1 MPNDRWLAWDG
12 CFNVRDLG
20 GLPTIDGRIVRR
32 GSVIR
37 ADKLSGL
44 TAAGWASLM
53 THGVRTVV
61 DLRDPSEHQPGAAPR
76 PPDLTTLSVPLE
88 DQTDV
93 AFWERWRPVSGTPL
107 YYRAFLEHAQPR
119 IAGVMAAIAEAEPGG
134 VVVHCAAGRD
144 RTGLVTL
151 VLLAALGV
159 PSEAIV
165 ADYALSADGLRRRS
179 VHLGHADED
188 IAAQAHLRRANTTMA
203 AALTSPLATLDAEAY
218 LRAGGLPDAQLAAL
232 RARLLT
238 MPPDPR
244 LRHA

>member
-1 MPNDRWLAWDG
+1 VTVERILTWDG

-20 GLPTIDGRIVRR
+20 GLATADGRLIRHGAV
-32 GSVIR
+32 VR
-37 ADKLSGL
+37 ADKLNGL
-44 TAAGWASLM
+44 SAAGWEALIA
-53 THGVRTVV
+53 HGVRTVV
-61 DLRDPSEHQPGAAPR
+61 DLRDPSEHQPDVAPR
-76 PPDLTTLSVPLE
+76 PSDLTTLSLPLE

-119 IAGVMAAIAEAEPGG
+119 IAAVLAAIAEASAGA

-159 PSEAIV
+159 SPEVIV
-165 ADYALSADGLRRRS
+165 ADYALSAEGLRRRS
-179 VHLGHADED
+179 THLGHADED
-188 IAAQAHLRRANTTMA
+188 VAAQEHLRRANTTMA
-203 AALTSPLATLDAEAY
+203 DVLTSLLATLDVEAY
-218 LRAGGLPDAQLAAL
+218 LRAGGLTDAHLTTL

-238 MPPDPR
+238 ESTGAVENP
-244 LRHA
+244 A